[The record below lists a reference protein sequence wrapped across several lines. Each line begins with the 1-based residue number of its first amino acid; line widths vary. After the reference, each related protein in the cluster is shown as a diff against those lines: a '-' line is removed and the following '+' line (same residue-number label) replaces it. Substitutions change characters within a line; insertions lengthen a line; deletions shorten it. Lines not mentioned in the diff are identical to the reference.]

1 MKKMLNKITAVM
13 MMGLVFLT
21 PLTNSAFAA
30 SKGGAHKPARQE
42 RQVQRHEFKTV
53 ARHVKNVPRHGTS
66 HVPAHRNNDHDDSGA
81 LVGGLILGVILGAA
95 IADANANGN

>member
-1 MKKMLNKITAVM
+1 MPVSADKFIILNFVIFLPHFSSILWPVMK
-13 MMGLVFLT
+13 
-21 PLTNSAFAA
+21 
-30 SKGGAHKPARQE
+30 KGGAHKPARQE
-42 RQVQRHEFKTV
+42 RQIQRHEFKTV
-53 ARHVKNVPRHGTS
+53 ARHVKNVPRHGIS